1 MRAPTPSCWFLVA
14 VIAIMVVGHVC
25 ASPFH
30 AHAGAIATHEEHD
43 SHHGSDDADHD
54 AIHAGSCEALKSAGA
69 ALDAVV
75 LVPVGPATVLIER
88 RADRPTAGEPATVS
102 GSPPLFLLHAALLI

>member
-1 MRAPTPSCWFLVA
+1 MKAPTPPCWFLVA
-14 VIAIMVVGHVC
+14 IMTIMVVGHVC

-43 SHHGSDDADHD
+43 SHHGSDEADHD

-75 LVPVGPATVLIER
+75 LVRVGPATVLVER
-88 RADRPTAGEPATVS
+88 RVDRSTADERATLF
-102 GSPPLFLLHAALLI
+102 GSQPLFLLHAALLI

>member
-1 MRAPTPSCWFLVA
+1 MRAPTPSCWFLIA
-14 VIAIMVVGHVC
+14 VMAIMVVGHVC

-69 ALDAVV
+69 APDARGF
-75 LVPVGPATVLIER
+75 VPLGPATVLIQR
-88 RADRPTAGEPATVS
+88 RAHRPTPARPPPVS
-102 GSPPLFLLHAALLI
+102 S

>member
-1 MRAPTPSCWFLVA
+1 MRAPTPSCWFLIA
-14 VIAIMVVGHVC
+14 VMAIMVVGHVC

-69 ALDAVV
+69 GAHPLG
-75 LVPVGPATVLIER
+75 LVPLGPATLPIER
-88 RADRPTAGEPATVS
+88 RAARPTARVPPTAS
-102 GSPPLFLLHAALLI
+102 ASPPLLLPHPPPLL